1 MRVRPT
7 RHASAESI
15 LIHEATSMCPA
26 RVVELMAAAI
36 QPPISIRTGGRV
48 LGHLGGKVQQTGP
61 TRRRRLRRP
70 RIWSF

>member
-48 LGHLGGKVQQTGP
+48 IGMEAKVAQTNDGYGLLSQE
-61 TRRRRLRRP
+61 RAR
-70 RIWSF
+70 